1 MSLLFKVSLGGL
13 QWGQKGQGVLAG
25 KTESQLCKRLTSLL
39 PNPPL
44 RFPLGKEA
52 PAWGRGVVTGP
63 PGPVSEK
70 QAFSR

>member
-1 MSLLFKVSLGGL
+1 MGPERPGCSC
-13 QWGQKGQGVLAG
+13 WEDC
-25 KTESQLCKRLTSLL
+25 ESQLCKRLTSLL